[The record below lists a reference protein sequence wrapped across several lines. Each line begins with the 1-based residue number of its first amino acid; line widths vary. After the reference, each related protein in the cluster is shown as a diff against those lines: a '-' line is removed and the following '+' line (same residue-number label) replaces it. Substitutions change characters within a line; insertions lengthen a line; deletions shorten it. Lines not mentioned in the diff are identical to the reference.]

1 MLGVTVHYPTLP
13 DYEQAALRG
22 TDIKRIILR
31 CEICDAGG
39 RAVADGVGARSLE
52 QDYGDLNKALK
63 MAEKSAHIDATLRMA
78 GLSEVFTQDLE
89 DMPKGEPVPP
99 ASAGKGQNPANG
111 DGCINPAQL
120 SRLEARI
127 KELDLNR
134 EWVKAKMVKNWKGK
148 FQQFTDLTVDAHER
162 LYAKLDEWAER
173 KATISVRT
181 AS

>member
-1 MLGVTVHYPTLP
+1 MPTRK
-13 DYEQAALRG
+13 YFNGAA
-22 TDIKRIILR
+22 
-31 CEICDAGG
+31 
-39 RAVADGVGARSLE
+39 RAQWADGVGARSLE

-89 DMPKGEPVPP
+89 DMPKAEPVPP
-99 ASAGKGQNPANG
+99 APAGNG
-111 DGCINPAQL
+111 HPGRINPAQV

-162 LYAKLDEWAER
+162 LYAKLDEWAEH
-173 KATISVRT
+173 KATKETS
-181 AS
+181 A